1 MKVSVIVPIYNAE
14 KTLERI
20 LNSLMSQTLKDF
32 EVLMINDG
40 SNDSSGIICE
50 SYAKKDSRFKAI
62 HKVNGGVSSAR
73 QIGIERATGE
83 YIIHADSDDWVEQTM
98 LEELYNEAINK
109 KADIVICDYFVN
121 YKNGQHYVNQK
132 PENLN
137 QQNIQNE
144 LFGKLHG
151 SCCNKLVKRKC
162 IEDYNIKFIQDVNYC
177 EDLLFWLEILNYPL
191 KISYLNKAFYHYYYD
206 IDNKSIMGNYNMS
219 FFNTSCKVVEL
230 INNILPNEIRDINVR
245 KFKISIKCGA
255 FEHPIFT
262 SKQYYNIY
270 PEVNKYLW
278 SDCKTSLVNKALI
291 FLSYHGFYHLSTWLY
306 SKKNKLKGRTAR

>member
-121 YKNGQHYVNQK
+121 YKNGQHYINQK

-137 QQNIQNE
+137 RQNIQNE

-162 IEDYNIKFIQDVNYC
+162 IVDYNIKFTQGINYC

-191 KISYLNKAFYHYYYD
+191 EISYLNKAFYHYYYD

-230 INNILPNEIRDINVR
+230 INNILPKEIRDINVR

-291 FLSYHGFYHLSTWLY
+291 FLSYHGFYNLSTWLY
-306 SKKNKLKGRTAR
+306 SKKNKLKGRSTR